1 MRYLLIEHFCFP
13 LFATL
18 QVLSL
23 EGIACLQQNVSL
35 PARIP
40 RDDLVQRM
48 MCRFYA
54 SEHGALRGSGL
65 GSYYHYWRLSNDT
78 FRSIP
83 KVPWANAN
91 MKVED

>member
-1 MRYLLIEHFCFP
+1 M
-13 LFATL
+13 FATL

-91 MKVED
+91 MEVED